1 MDPLAIQLGSLQSV
15 RPVLALD
22 GSLTSILREGRMVA
36 GEVLQRMDGGT
47 VLIGL
52 GRHRVPADSQ
62 VEMQPGERFLARVV
76 EGEEGL
82 VLKVLGPGGGK
93 DSKLLLALRS
103 VVGQD
108 RPVGELLGE
117 VAGRLRAALEAGGGA
132 GRTAGER
139 SLGELL
145 QKIGEHVFVP
155 GMRGAD
161 LRQLIARSGFDYEA
175 LLFAEAQGGRGAL
188 QLQRGLAA
196 LVRQLLGELDGR
208 LAKNGLNLTPAQL
221 DDLRQRFLWAL
232 RGLGDL
238 APELQGEGAA
248 ARLRQELTARLER
261 ALEGGPGGR
270 AREVLRGALPQVL
283 GGLLGGEGD
292 GDGPALA
299 RLLRVLSSSS
309 GPVDLGRDL
318 KAQLL
323 GALAELPEGSVRDS
337 VARALAGVES
347 EQLLNLARREFQEGW
362 HLSLPVPDGE
372 RWATAHLY
380 YADPDDADGCLE
392 GEEMQRM
399 TVSVDFSQL
408 GPLRAEIG
416 VRHDLIALRLVVTRP
431 EVVEELHRGLR
442 TLTDQLE
449 LDGRKTRVA
458 IALGR
463 PEEADADSLGFD
475 IRWLREHRLM
485 DLRG

>member
-36 GEVLQRMDGGT
+36 GEVLQRMDGGS

-62 VEMQPGERFLARVV
+62 VEMQPGQRFLARVV

-117 VAGRLRAALEAGGGA
+117 VAGRLRAALGAGAGA
-132 GRTAGER
+132 GRTAGDR
-139 SLGELL
+139 GLGELL

-175 LLFAEAQGGRGAL
+175 LLFAEAQGGRGVL

-196 LVRQLLGELDGR
+196 FVRQLLGELDGQ

-221 DDLRQRFLWAL
+221 DDLRQRFLRAL

-248 ARLRQELTARLER
+248 ARLRQELTVRLEH

-270 AREVLRGALPQVL
+270 AREALKGALPQVL
-283 GGLLGGEGD
+283 GGLL
-292 GDGPALA
+292 DGPALT

-309 GPVDLGRDL
+309 APADLARDL

-323 GALAELPEGSVRDS
+323 GALAELPEGAVRDS

-347 EQLLNLARREFQEGW
+347 EQLLNLARREFHEGW

-372 RWATAHLY
+372 RWATAHLF
-380 YADPDDADGCLE
+380 YADPEDADDRSE

-449 LDGRKTRVA
+449 LGGRKTRVA

-463 PEEADADSLGFD
+463 PEETDADSLGFD

>member
-62 VEMQPGERFLARVV
+62 VEMQPGQRFLARVV

-117 VAGRLRAALEAGGGA
+117 VAGRLRAALGAGA
-132 GRTAGER
+132 GRTEGDR
-139 SLGELL
+139 GLGELL

-175 LLFAEAQGGRGAL
+175 LLFAEAQGGRGVL

-208 LAKNGLNLTPAQL
+208 LAKNGLNLTPTQL
-221 DDLRQRFLWAL
+221 DDLRQRFLRAL

-238 APELQGEGAA
+238 APELQAEGAA
-248 ARLRQELTARLER
+248 VRLRQELTARLER

-270 AREVLRGALPQVL
+270 AREALKGALPQVL
-283 GGLLGGEGD
+283 GVLLD
-292 GDGPALA
+292 GDGPALT
-299 RLLRVLSSSS
+299 RLLRLLSSSS
-309 GPVDLGRDL
+309 APADLARDL

-323 GALAELPEGSVRDS
+323 GALAELPEGAARDS

-347 EQLLNLARREFQEGW
+347 EQLLNLARREFHEGW

-372 RWATAHLY
+372 RWATAHLF
-380 YADPDDADGCLE
+380 YADPDDADDCSE

-416 VRHDLIALRLVVTRP
+416 VRQDLIALRLVVTRP
-431 EVVEELHRGLR
+431 EVVEELHRALR

-449 LDGRKTRVA
+449 LGGRKTRVA